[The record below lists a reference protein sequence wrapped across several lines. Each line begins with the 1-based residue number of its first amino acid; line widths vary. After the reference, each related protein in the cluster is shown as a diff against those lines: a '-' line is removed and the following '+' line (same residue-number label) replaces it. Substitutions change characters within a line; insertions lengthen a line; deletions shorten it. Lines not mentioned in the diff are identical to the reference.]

1 MMLDFYYGSGS
12 PYAWRVWLALEHK
25 TLGYDLKT
33 MSFDAG
39 DLQKPEFIAMN
50 PRHKVPVLSDRGFVV
65 YESSAILEYLEGAYA
80 SSGQRL
86 FPVDAKQRATARR
99 LVCEADHYFA
109 PAMEKLVDEVLF
121 TPVEKF
127 DEAAIAAARKGLA
140 DELAMFER
148 YAPAEKGFLASANAG
163 AADFTLY
170 PMIALALRCERRKK
184 DLDIRGIIP
193 PKLTAWMQRVEQ
205 LPYFEKTIPPH
216 WKKS

>member
-1 MMLDFYYGSGS
+1 MMLDFYCGSGS

-25 TLGYDLKT
+25 TLGYDLKLL
-33 MSFDAG
+33 SFDAG
-39 DLQKPEFIAMN
+39 DLQKPEFLALN
-50 PRHKVPVLSDRGFVV
+50 PRRKVPVLGDRGFVV
-65 YESSAILEYLEGAYA
+65 YESAAILEYLEGAYA

-99 LVCEADHYFA
+99 LVCEVDHYVA
-109 PAMEKLVDEVLF
+109 PAMEKLAEEVLF

-127 DEAAIAAARKGLA
+127 DEKAIAEARKGFA
-140 DELAMFER
+140 EELAIFEG
-148 YAPAEKGFLASANAG
+148 YAPEKGFLASANAG
-163 AADFTLY
+163 AIDFALY
-170 PMIALALRCERRKK
+170 PMIALALRMERKKK
-184 DLDIRGIIP
+184 DLDVRGIIP